1 VQEKRTSFGA
11 SFRERLAESKE
22 KRRLSGRRTENS
34 LQFPSRKNKEELQ
47 RGIAKLYRTKTD
59 YERVYDFVGSGGG
72 HAEMTSSVWKMAETI
87 MAPGKTGEAEEAL
100 QRREERAWL
109 DRCALGDERAIRWVL
124 NRYRDRVVRLA
135 AHVLHNSREAEDV
148 AQEAFVKA
156 FRQIGQFRGDSGFYA
171 WLYRIVINLC
181 LDRMRRKSMTSEMPL
196 EENIAHF
203 VAVAPDVENRLSVAQ
218 VLDSLTP
225 PMRAA
230 LVLRE
235 VEGLEYAEIAD
246 VLNIPVGTVRS
257 RLNTAREQFRRRWT
271 ALEEEVNHV

>member
-1 VQEKRTSFGA
+1 MTTNVWK
-11 SFRERLAESKE
+11 LAE
-22 KRRLSGRRTENS
+22 
-34 LQFPSRKNKEELQ
+34 
-47 RGIAKLYRTKTD
+47 A
-59 YERVYDFVGSGGG
+59 
-72 HAEMTSSVWKMAETI
+72 I
-87 MAPGKTGEAEEAL
+87 MAPGAVGEADETL
-100 QRREERAWL
+100 QRREERGWL
-109 DRCALGDERAIRWVL
+109 DKCALGDERAIRWVL

-156 FRQIGQFRGDSGFYA
+156 FRQIGQFRGDCGFYA

-181 LDRMRRKSMTSEMPL
+181 LDRMRRKCSTSELPL

-203 VAVAPDVENRLSVAQ
+203 VAVSPDVENRLSVAQ

-235 VEGLEYAEIAD
+235 VEGLEYSEIAE

-271 ALEEEVNHV
+271 ALEEEANHV

>member
-1 VQEKRTSFGA
+1 MA
-11 SFRERLAESKE
+11 A
-22 KRRLSGRRTENS
+22 N
-34 LQFPSRKNKEELQ
+34 
-47 RGIAKLYRTKTD
+47 
-59 YERVYDFVGSGGG
+59 
-72 HAEMTSSVWKMAETI
+72 VWKMAETI
-87 MAPGKTGEAEEAL
+87 MAPGTAGEAEDAL

-181 LDRMRRKSMTSEMPL
+181 LDRMRRKCMTSEMPL

-203 VAVAPDVENRLSVAQ
+203 VAVSPDVENRLSVAQ

>member
-1 VQEKRTSFGA
+1 
-11 SFRERLAESKE
+11 
-22 KRRLSGRRTENS
+22 
-34 LQFPSRKNKEELQ
+34 
-47 RGIAKLYRTKTD
+47 
-59 YERVYDFVGSGGG
+59 
-72 HAEMTSSVWKMAETI
+72 MTTNVWKMAETI
-87 MAPGKTGEAEEAL
+87 MAPGKTGEAEDAL

-196 EENIAHF
+196 EENVAHF
-203 VAVAPDVENRLSVAQ
+203 VAVSPDVENRLSVAQ
-218 VLDSLTP
+218 VLNSLTP

>member
-1 VQEKRTSFGA
+1 
-11 SFRERLAESKE
+11 
-22 KRRLSGRRTENS
+22 
-34 LQFPSRKNKEELQ
+34 
-47 RGIAKLYRTKTD
+47 
-59 YERVYDFVGSGGG
+59 
-72 HAEMTSSVWKMAETI
+72 MTSSVWKMAETI

-181 LDRMRRKSMTSEMPL
+181 LDRMRRKSMTSEIPL

-203 VAVAPDVENRLSVAQ
+203 VAVAPDVENRLSVTQ